1 MSDQE
6 KSGRGIIASL
16 GMGALV
22 GALLGVIV
30 SLVLVSFRSSD
41 GSQRA
46 QPGIGNYVRLGV
58 AMFML
63 AKQASELIA
72 APAKQQA

>member
-1 MSDQE
+1 MPDKE
-6 KSGRGIIASL
+6 KSSRGTLASL

-22 GALLGVIV
+22 GALLGVVV
-30 SLVLVSFRSSD
+30 SLVLVSFRSPD

-72 APAKQQA
+72 APSKQQA